1 MLKRIELIFITACIL
16 LCELGLSHA
25 NAAQVTASR
34 TNNVAI
40 SFPAPSISAMVLE
53 IASQKGFY
61 KEEGVD
67 VTLVRVPGTPG
78 VQGLLAGEFEF
89 TTNVGIA
96 LNASLKGATFKQVML
111 NESTLFWLYTK
122 PEINSIEK
130 LKGKTIA
137 MSTRGS
143 LPTLT

>member
-25 NAAQVTASR
+25 NAAQVAASR

-40 SFPAPSISAMVLE
+40 SFSAPSISAMVLE

-67 VTLVRVPGTPG
+67 VALVRGKKHKG
-78 VQGLLAGEFEF
+78 QAWIQILLK
-89 TTNVGIA
+89 N
-96 LNASLKGATFKQVML
+96 
-111 NESTLFWLYTK
+111 
-122 PEINSIEK
+122 P
-130 LKGKTIA
+130 
-137 MSTRGS
+137 
-143 LPTLT
+143 